1 MSTLPD
7 PELYIIVDGRPTKDK
22 VVWQSIVDVD
32 NVRHAVDKLRETNWL
47 YRTVDDDSVDEATKK
62 TIEVVSIAS
71 NPILERASV
80 DDMDGLQAYT
90 IRKMDQY
97 MPTGRDIEHYKLLSV
112 HEQPLDNRQKYLDAL
127 CFPTL
132 FPTGRYGEFHPRS
145 VKLTF
150 SEYLKTRLM
159 NSDSRFRKSPE
170 FVFYYL
176 WQKELRELS
185 SGIYNVLKSS
195 SRRSHTVKQFVDGIN
210 SSDAG
215 IEANLST
222 VLQSVRGTKQFWFH
236 QKGDVLAMI
245 REFGCPTLF
254 LTFSCAEYDSVDIDR
269 YLRKVNKVPKSY
281 PIERLCIE
289 DPISVSRKFS
299 QKFHNFFDTVLI
311 KGAVLGEVTHS
322 FWKKE
327 YQSRGAPHYH
337 VLLWIKD
344 APVIGVDPEHVVTE
358 WIDRRISCHIPDE
371 KGSPELHHLITKYQ
385 LHKCSNYCRHKKKYG
400 SAYVTHCKFGFP
412 REVVDETV
420 LNNVEDSLKSRSK
433 VYHLQRSVG
442 EERVNDYNPL
452 LLYLWKANLDIQ
464 YVADSSL
471 ALAHYVTAYVTKA
484 EKSHMQE
491 LWEDISEQESLY
503 KKLWSFGVRSLRSR
517 ECGLYEAA
525 DILLGEHLY
534 EKSDAVQ
541 WISVER
547 PDKRKVRIKGY

>member
-7 PELYIIVDGRPTKDK
+7 PELYIIVDGWPTKVK
-22 VVWQSIVDVD
+22 IVWQGIVDVD
-32 NVRHAVDKLRETNWL
+32 NVRHAIDKLRDTNWL
-47 YRTVDDDSVDEATKK
+47 YRTLDENSVDEAVKK
-62 TIEVVSIAS
+62 TIEVVSSAS
-71 NPILERASV
+71 NPILERASL
-80 DDMDGLQAYT
+80 DDVHGLQAYT

-97 MPTGRDIEHYKLLSV
+97 MPTGRDTEHYKLLNV
-112 HEQPLDNRQKYLDAL
+112 HEQPLDNRQKYFDVL
-127 CFPTL
+127 CFPAL
-132 FPTGRYGEFHPRS
+132 FPTGRYGEFHPRP

-150 SEYLKTRLM
+150 SEYLKSRLM
-159 NSDSRFRKSPE
+159 NTDSRFRKNPD

-195 SRRSHTVKQFVDGIN
+195 SRNSHTVKQFVDGIN

-222 VLQSVRGTKQFWFH
+222 VLQSVRGTKQFWFR

-254 LTFSCAEYDSVDIDR
+254 LTFSCAEYDSADIDR
-269 YLRKVNKVPKSY
+269 YLRKVNKVAKSY

-289 DPISVSRKFS
+289 DPISVPRKFS
-299 QKFHNFFDTVLI
+299 QKFHDFFETVLI

-344 APVIGVDPEHVVTE
+344 APVIGVDPEHVVTA
-358 WIDRRISCHIPDE
+358 WIDKRISCHIPDE
-371 KGSPELHHLITKYQ
+371 KSSPELHRLVTKYQ
-385 LHKCSNYCRHKKKYG
+385 LHKCSNYCRRKKKYG
-400 SAYVTHCKFGFP
+400 NAYVTHCKFGFP
-412 REVVDETV
+412 RQVVNETV
-420 LNNVEDSLKSRSK
+420 LNNVEDSLKYRSK
-433 VYHLQRSVG
+433 VYHLKRGV
-442 EERVNDYNPL
+442 EEVRVNDYNPL
-452 LLYLWKANLDIQ
+452 LLYLWKANIDIQ

-491 LWEDISEQESLY
+491 LWEDISEQETLY
-503 KKLWSFGVRSLRSR
+503 
-517 ECGLYEAA
+517 
-525 DILLGEHLY
+525 
-534 EKSDAVQ
+534 
-541 WISVER
+541 
-547 PDKRKVRIKGY
+547 

>member
-1 MSTLPD
+1 M
-7 PELYIIVDGRPTKDK
+7 
-22 VVWQSIVDVD
+22 D
-32 NVRHAVDKLRETNWL
+32 NVRHAVEKLRETNWL
-47 YRTVDDDSVDEATKK
+47 YRTVNEDSVDEATKK
-62 TIEVVSIAS
+62 TIEVVSLAS
-71 NPILERASV
+71 NPILENASV
-80 DDMDGLQAYT
+80 DDINGLQAYT
-90 IRKMDQY
+90 IRKMDRY

-112 HEQPLDNRQKYLDAL
+112 HEQPLDNRQKHLDVL

-132 FPTGRYGEFHPRS
+132 FPTGRYGEFHPRP
-145 VKLTF
+145 VKLSF

-222 VLQSVRGTKQFWFH
+222 VLQSVRGTKQFWFRR
-236 QKGDVLAMI
+236 KGDVLAMI

-254 LTFSCAEYDSVDIDR
+254 LTFSCAEYDPVDIDR

-299 QKFHNFFDTVLI
+299 QKFHDFFDTVLI

-337 VLLWIKD
+337 VLLWIKN
-344 APVIGVDPEHVVTE
+344 APVIGVDPEHVETE
-358 WIDRRISCHIPDE
+358 WIDKRISCHIPDE
-371 KGSPELHHLITKYQ
+371 KGSPELHRLVTKYQ
-385 LHKCSNYCRHKKKYG
+385 LHKCSNYCRRKKKFG

-412 REVVDETV
+412 REVVDDTV

-433 VYHLQRSVG
+433 VYHLQRGIG

-464 YVADSSL
+464 YVADSTL

-491 LWEDISEQESLY
+491 LWEDISEQE
-503 KKLWSFGVRSLRSR
+503 FTV
-517 ECGLYEAA
+517 
-525 DILLGEHLY
+525 
-534 EKSDAVQ
+534 
-541 WISVER
+541 
-547 PDKRKVRIKGY
+547 

>member
-1 MSTLPD
+1 MS
-7 PELYIIVDGRPTKDK
+7 YI
-22 VVWQSIVDVD
+22 
-32 NVRHAVDKLRETNWL
+32 
-47 YRTVDDDSVDEATKK
+47 
-62 TIEVVSIAS
+62 
-71 NPILERASV
+71 
-80 DDMDGLQAYT
+80 
-90 IRKMDQY
+90 
-97 MPTGRDIEHYKLLSV
+97 
-112 HEQPLDNRQKYLDAL
+112 
-127 CFPTL
+127 
-132 FPTGRYGEFHPRS
+132 
-145 VKLTF
+145 
-150 SEYLKTRLM
+150 
-159 NSDSRFRKSPE
+159 
-170 FVFYYL
+170 VF
-176 WQKELRELS
+176 
-185 SGIYNVLKSS
+185 
-195 SRRSHTVKQFVDGIN
+195 D
-210 SSDAG
+210 
-215 IEANLST
+215 
-222 VLQSVRGTKQFWFH
+222 
-236 QKGDVLAMI
+236 
-245 REFGCPTLF
+245 
-254 LTFSCAEYDSVDIDR
+254 FSCAEYDSVDIDR

-311 KGAVLGEVTHS
+311 RELFVLGEVTHS

-358 WIDRRISCHIPDE
+358 WIDKRISCHIPDE
-371 KGSPELHHLITKYQ
+371 KGSPELHRLVTKYQ
-385 LHKCSNYCRHKKKYG
+385 LHKCSNYCRRKKKFG

-433 VYHLQRSVG
+433 VYHLQRGVG

-547 PDKRKVRIKGY
+547 PDG